1 VVAGAGAR
9 VSSVGLPA
17 RVPWYRELSPACWRT
32 LTLAGLSWTFDIYDT
47 FLLSLTLPALVTVFG
62 LTKGQAGAIGSILA
76 AGLVVGGIV
85 FGWVADR
92 IGRVRAL
99 LVCVA
104 IYSCFSGITAFAP
117 SAGWVVVL
125 RFCAGLGMGGAWTSG
140 AALVAETWGPRHRG
154 KGGALMQMGLPIGSL
169 LAVGIA
175 AIVDSAFGGLDKGGW
190 RVMYAIGFL
199 PVVILFFVA
208 RRTPESPIWR
218 QRAQSRAPRGGLG
231 ELFAPGN
238 ARGLLTALGFI
249 FFCQYIYWGVFT
261 WTPTFLISVKH
272 LNFLHS
278 LSFVLS
284 QQIGSLCGFLVF
296 AALVDRIGRRPS
308 FLIYLLIGVVSVA
321 TFVAASAQ
329 SVLYVAIF
337 WTGFGITG
345 LFAGMGP
352 FTAELVPNS
361 GSRGLAMGIAYNGG
375 RLGGILAP
383 YLIGALATSAA
394 GFQLGMGTN
403 IAAFVIAAAVILAAP
418 ETKGTRLA

>member
-1 VVAGAGAR
+1 LAGAA
-9 VSSVGLPA
+9 
-17 RVPWYRELSPACWRT
+17 
-32 LTLAGLSWTFDIYDT
+32 WTFDVFDS
-47 FLLSLTLPALVTVFG
+47 FLLSLTLPALVTVFA
-62 LTKGQAGAIGSILA
+62 LTKAEAGAIGSILA
-76 AGLVVGGIV
+76 AGLVVGGII

-92 IGRVRAL
+92 IGRVRSL
-99 LVCVA
+99 MLCVA

-117 SAGWVVVL
+117 SVTWVSVF

-140 AALVAETWGPRHRG
+140 AALVAETWPARHRG
-154 KGGALMQMGLPIGSL
+154 KGGALMQMGLPIGSM
-169 LAVGIA
+169 LAISIA
-175 AIVDSAFGGLDKGGW
+175 AVVDSVFGGMNGAGW
-190 RVMYAIGFL
+190 RVMYVLGFL
-199 PVVILFFVA
+199 PVVILFFIA

-218 QRAQSRAPRGGLG
+218 DRTQSGSPRDGLR
-231 ELFAPGN
+231 EVFAKGN
-238 ARGLLTALGFI
+238 ARGMILALGFI

-308 FLIYLLIGVVSVA
+308 FLIYLLIGAVSVA
-321 TFVAASAQ
+321 IFVVASTQA
-329 SVLYVAIF
+329 VLYVAIF

-383 YLIGALATSAA
+383 YLIGALATSTA

-403 IAAFVIAAAVILAAP
+403 IIAFVIAAGVIMASP
-418 ETKGTRLA
+418 ETKGIQLA

>member
-1 VVAGAGAR
+1 MSQTPQGLTTGASAD
-9 VSSVGLPA
+9 
-17 RVPWYRELSPACWRT
+17 PWYRELSPACWRT
-32 LTLAGLSWTFDIYDT
+32 LTLAGAAWTFDVFDS
-47 FLLSLTLPALVTVFG
+47 FLLSLTLPALVTVFA
-62 LTKGQAGAIGSILA
+62 LTKAEAGAIGSILA
-76 AGLVVGGIV
+76 AGLVVGGII

-92 IGRVRAL
+92 IGRVRSL
-99 LVCVA
+99 MLCVA

-117 SAGWVVVL
+117 SATWVSVF

-140 AALVAETWGPRHRG
+140 AALVAETWPARHRG
-154 KGGALMQMGLPIGSL
+154 KGGALMQMGLPIGSM
-169 LAVGIA
+169 LAIGIA
-175 AIVDSAFGGLDKGGW
+175 AVVDSAFGGMNGAGW
-190 RVMYAIGFL
+190 RVMYVLGFL
-199 PVVILFFVA
+199 PVVILFFIA

-218 QRAQSRAPRGGLG
+218 HRTQSGASRDGLR
-231 ELFAPGN
+231 EVFAEGN
-238 ARGLLTALGFI
+238 ARGMILALGFI

-308 FLIYLLIGVVSVA
+308 FLIYLLIGAVA
-321 TFVAASAQ
+321 VAIFVIASTQA
-329 SVLYVAIF
+329 VLYVAIF

-403 IAAFVIAAAVILAAP
+403 IIAFIIAAGVIMVSP
-418 ETKGTRLA
+418 ETKGIQLA